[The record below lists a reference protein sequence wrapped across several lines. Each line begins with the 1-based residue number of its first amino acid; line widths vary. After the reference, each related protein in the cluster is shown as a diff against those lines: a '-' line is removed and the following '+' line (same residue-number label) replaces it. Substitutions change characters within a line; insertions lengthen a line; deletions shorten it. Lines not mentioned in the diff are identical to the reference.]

1 MASSR
6 WSEALDKIGSL
17 LKSPVVSFGDKTIYV
32 YDFFIVFFIIVS
44 AYLILRWLKKLL
56 TAGQKANKITIGQEY
71 AYFQLG
77 KYVVFLIATILVLN
91 TFKVNLSILIIGSSA
106 ALVALALGLQHLFN
120 DLVSGFFLLFE
131 GTVRVGDII
140 EVEGMVC
147 RVQEIG
153 IRTSKVKKRDGI
165 SLVIPNGKI
174 ISNSVINW
182 TTDSSI
188 TRFTVKV
195 GVAYGSDVQK
205 VRDILLACAERHN
218 EVVRS
223 PKPLCRFKD
232 FGNSSLDFEL
242 LFWSKNRF
250 RIEDVQS
257 DLRFL
262 INSEFNKN
270 NIRIPFPQHDVHII
284 PQPDIRE
291 SLADKPRNTN

>member
-1 MASSR
+1 MSK
-6 WSEALDKIGSL
+6 WSETVDKVGDL
-17 LKSPVVSFGDKTIYV
+17 LNKSVVTFGEETIHV
-32 YDFFIVFFIIVS
+32 YDFFIAFFIIVS
-44 AYLILRWLKKLL
+44 TYFVLRWVRRLL
-56 TAGQKANKITIGQEY
+56 AAGQKATKLTIGQQF
-71 AYFQLG
+71 AYYQLA
-77 KYVVFLIATILVLN
+77 KYIIVVIALVSILK
-91 TFKVNLSILIIGSSA
+91 TFKVDLNLLIIGSTGV
-106 ALVALALGLQHLFN
+106 LVALALGLQHLFN

-131 GTVRVGDII
+131 GTIRVGDII

-195 GVAYGSDVQK
+195 GVAYGSDVQL
-205 VRDILLACAERHN
+205 VRGVLLECAERHN

-223 PKPLCRFKD
+223 PKPICRFID
-232 FGNSSLDFEL
+232 FGDSSLNFEL

-257 DLRFL
+257 DLRFM
-262 INSEFNKN
+262 INSEFTKN
-270 NIRIPFPQHDVHII
+270 NIRIPFPQRDIHII
-284 PQPDIRE
+284 PKQEPPE
-291 SLADKPRNTN
+291 FEETVG

>member
-1 MASSR
+1 MSK
-6 WSEALDKIGSL
+6 WSESVDKVGSL
-17 LKSPVVSFGDKTIYV
+17 LKKTIVTFGEETIYV
-32 YDFFIVFFIIVS
+32 YDVFIALFIIIS
-44 AYLILRWLKKLL
+44 AYFILRWIRKLL
-56 TAGQKANKITIGQEY
+56 EAGQKANKLTIGQQY
-71 AYFQLG
+71 AYHQLA
-77 KYVVFLIATILVLN
+77 KYVVVVIALVSILN
-91 TFKVNLSILIIGSSA
+91 TFKVDLNFLIIGSSA
-106 ALVALALGLQHLFN
+106 VLVALALGLQHLFN

-131 GTVRVGDII
+131 GTIRVGDII

-188 TRFTVKV
+188 TRFTVNV
-195 GVAYGSDVQK
+195 GVAYGSDVQL
-205 VRDILLACAERHN
+205 VRHVLLECAERHN

-223 PKPLCRFKD
+223 PKPICRFIN
-232 FGNSSLDFEL
+232 FGDSSLDFEL

-257 DLRFL
+257 DLRFM
-262 INSEFNKN
+262 INSEFTKN
-270 NIRIPFPQHDVHII
+270 HIRIPFPQRDVHIKT
-284 PQPDIRE
+284 
-291 SLADKPRNTN
+291 STDKPGFPDTVG